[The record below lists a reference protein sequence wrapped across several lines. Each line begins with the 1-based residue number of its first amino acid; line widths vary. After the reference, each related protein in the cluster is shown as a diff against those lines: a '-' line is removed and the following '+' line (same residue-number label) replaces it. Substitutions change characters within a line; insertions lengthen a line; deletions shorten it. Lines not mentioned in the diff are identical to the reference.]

1 MLTGT
6 EYFAILDR
14 HNVAS
19 AFDPAPGGGTRW
31 LVPLDGSN
39 PLDALADLAAAAGMT
54 VAEALAGSTEGLYGE
69 GSISI
74 PALRIDACRSGF

>member
-1 MLTGT
+1 MISGT

-19 AFDPAPGGGTRW
+19 AFDPAPDGTRW

-39 PLDALADLAAAAGMT
+39 PLDALADIAAVAGMT
-54 VAEALAGSTEGLYGE
+54 VAEALAGSAAGLYGE

-74 PALRIDACRSGF
+74 PAVRVNAGRSGF